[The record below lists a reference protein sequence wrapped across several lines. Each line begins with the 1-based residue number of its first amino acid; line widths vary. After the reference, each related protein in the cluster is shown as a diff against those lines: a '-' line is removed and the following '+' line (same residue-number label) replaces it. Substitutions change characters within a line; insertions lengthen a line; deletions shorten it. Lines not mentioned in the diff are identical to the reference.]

1 MRVGGSKIQVT
12 GWSLYTTLL
21 WTLKSCMAVFY
32 SHLTSG
38 LLNMAVR
45 VRIAYVARSIAH
57 KDADSFLSD
66 HSQPAVS
73 KIDIYVTVVLN
84 VATDAYLMTIPA
96 PMLWRAR
103 LPLRRRLSLM
113 ALFSGGL
120 FVMMAGIL
128 RCVLILTAG
137 TNGAEQAG
145 SWACRETFVAVIIGN
160 VPMIYPLFRRIL
172 RQIGVLPSESQY
184 AISDQPNTPGNSSG
198 YKRRIYQHPL
208 SVPETRWENDEQYIL
223 EEQNPDSRNAGSH
236 SLEQRR
242 SRLDGIKVTLETS
255 VQSAADREDDR
266 SLGHKTATGYP
277 GRNLSRMDSRE
288 LPLFVP

>member
-1 MRVGGSKIQVT
+1 MYGCLVFAPYIRTTGYGGSHSN
-12 GWSLYTTLL
+12 SL
-21 WTLKSCMAVFY
+21 C
-32 SHLTSG
+32 
-38 LLNMAVR
+38 R
-45 VRIAYVARSIAH
+45 
-57 KDADSFLSD
+57 DADSFLSD

-84 VATDAYLMTIPA
+84 FATDAYLMTIPA

-128 RCVLILTAG
+128 RCVPILTAG

-145 SWACRETFVAVIIGN
+145 SWACRETFVAN
-160 VPMIYPLFRRIL
+160 PASNWST
-172 RQIGVLPSESQY
+172 PSESQY

-277 GRNLSRMDSRE
+277 GRDLSRIDSRE
-288 LPLFVP
+288 LPRFVP

>member
-1 MRVGGSKIQVT
+1 
-12 GWSLYTTLL
+12 
-21 WTLKSCMAVFY
+21 
-32 SHLTSG
+32 
-38 LLNMAVR
+38 
-45 VRIAYVARSIAH
+45 
-57 KDADSFLSD
+57 
-66 HSQPAVS
+66 
-73 KIDIYVTVVLN
+73 
-84 VATDAYLMTIPA
+84 MTIPA

-137 TNGAEQAG
+137 ANGAQQAG
-145 SWACRETFVAVIIGN
+145 SWACRETFVAVIIFN

-172 RQIGVLPSESQY
+172 RRIGILPSESQD

-208 SVPETRWENDEQYIL
+208 SVPETRWGNDEQYIL
-223 EEQNPDSRNAGSH
+223 EAQTPDTGNAGSH

>member
-32 SHLTSG
+32 SRLTSG
-38 LLNMAVR
+38 LLDMAVR
-45 VRIAYVARSIAH
+45 IRITYVARSIAR
-57 KDADSFLSD
+57 KDADSLSD

-103 LPLRRRLSLM
+103 LPLRRRISLI

-137 TNGAEQAG
+137 ANGAEQAG

-172 RQIGVLPSESQY
+172 RRIGILPSESQY

-223 EEQNPDSRNAGSH
+223 EAQNSDSRHAGSH

-242 SRLDGIKVTLETS
+242 NRLDGIKVTLETS
-255 VQSAADREDDR
+255 VQSAADHEDDV

-277 GRNLSRMDSRE
+277 GRDLSRMDSRE
-288 LPLFVP
+288 LPRFVP

>member
-1 MRVGGSKIQVT
+1 
-12 GWSLYTTLL
+12 
-21 WTLKSCMAVFY
+21 
-32 SHLTSG
+32 
-38 LLNMAVR
+38 
-45 VRIAYVARSIAH
+45 
-57 KDADSFLSD
+57 
-66 HSQPAVS
+66 
-73 KIDIYVTVVLN
+73 
-84 VATDAYLMTIPA
+84 
-96 PMLWRAR
+96 MLWRAR

-128 RCVLILTAG
+128 RCVLILTVSNKPCCAPPCLIITPILTFALPKAG
-137 TNGAEQAG
+137 ANGAQQAG
-145 SWACRETFVAVIIGN
+145 SWACRETFVAVIIFN

-172 RQIGVLPSESQY
+172 RRIGILPSESQD

-208 SVPETRWENDEQYIL
+208 SVPETRWGNDEQYIL
-223 EEQNPDSRNAGSH
+223 EAQTPDTGNAGSH